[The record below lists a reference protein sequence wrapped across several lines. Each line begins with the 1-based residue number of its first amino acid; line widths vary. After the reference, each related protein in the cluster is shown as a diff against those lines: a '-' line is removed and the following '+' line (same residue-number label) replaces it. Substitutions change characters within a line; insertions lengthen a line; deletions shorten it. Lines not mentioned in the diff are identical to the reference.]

1 MSVPVLTI
9 DGPGGAGKGTVSTLV
24 ARRLG
29 WHYLDSGAL
38 YRVLAVAALRRQ
50 LALDDEDALTGLA
63 GRIDIHFDTDGTVW
77 LDGEDVSDVIRTEQ
91 CGEAASR
98 VAGHN
103 SVRQTLLKLQHD
115 FRREPGLVA
124 DGRDM
129 GTVVF
134 PDAGHKV
141 FLTASAEERANR
153 RYKQLIDKGNSV
165 NLPDLLADI
174 RARDERDSSRAISP
188 LVPADDAVVVDTTDL
203 GIDQVVEKIVALL
216 GCDGDN

>member
-50 LALDDEDALTGLA
+50 VALDDEDAVSALA
-63 GRIDIHFDTDGTVW
+63 GRIDIHFDTDGAVW
-77 LDGEDVSDVIRTEQ
+77 LDGEDVSEVIRTER

-103 SVRQTLLKLQHD
+103 TVRQALLRLQHD

-141 FLTASAEERANR
+141 FLTASAEERAKR

-165 NLPDLLADI
+165 NLADLLADI

>member
-1 MSVPVLTI
+1 VSVPVLTI

-50 LALDDEDALTGLA
+50 VALDDENALAALA
-63 GRIDIHFDTDGTVW
+63 ARIDIHFDTDGTVW
-77 LDGEDVSDVIRTEQ
+77 LDGEDVSDVIRAER

-103 SVRQTLLKLQHD
+103 TVRQALLKLQHD

-129 GTVVF
+129 GTIVF

-203 GIDQVVEKIVALL
+203 GIDQVVDKILALL
-216 GCDGDN
+216 GCEGDN